1 MEKNIIV
8 GEELERTIESNL
20 GELTYMLLQSYE
32 ENIIQVNV
40 LLLPIIFMGADKV
53 LKIYEYII
61 HIQD

>member
-40 LLLPIIFMGADKV
+40 LLLPIIFMGANKV

>member
-40 LLLPIIFMGADKV
+40 LLLPIIFMVANKV